1 MYDGRLSLDEVIPW
15 EAGAGLGAG
24 AFVHSGQKGLCFR
37 QSLYKGSV
45 IRNDQK
51 S

>member
-1 MYDGRLSLDEVIPW
+1 MKQIVDQSKIEIAISILIECN
-15 EAGAGLGAG
+15 
-24 AFVHSGQKGLCFR
+24 HSGQKGLCFR